1 MAAKWS
7 FGQKVGAGFAAVVA
21 LTTVMSGVASYALNS
36 AIRSKDRV
44 ITVNAQ
50 TLVDA
55 QKLNGAMEWK
65 TGAAR
70 GFLLTREE
78 RFLESMRDARAE
90 FTDVLGHL
98 RSLTLADD
106 VKLIVDR
113 IEIADRDYQAAIDGA
128 VSLRRTDGPIGAV
141 IRLLSDEL
149 VPKRDVF
156 RQQVQ
161 ALVSREE
168 RLMEEA
174 KTASTEAA
182 QSAMAVV
189 IGMTVIAVLLAV
201 GIALVLTRTLTRQ
214 IGGAVQHVQ
223 SSSAELQSAANQQ
236 VTGARESATAMNEIT
251 TTISEL
257 LATARQI
264 AESAQRVAHIAEETA
279 KAAKAGDQ
287 TLQKTRESVA
297 GIKRQVDLI
306 VTHMLDLGKKS
317 QQIGGILEIINELA
331 EQTNILAI
339 NATIEAAGAGDAGK
353 RFAVVADEIRKLA
366 DRVGGSTNEIR
377 ALVED
382 VRAAVNATVMTT
394 EGGTKAVDAGTR
406 QFIEVTASLEQIT
419 GLVGTTTQAA
429 REIELSTKQ
438 QSTAVE
444 QVNLAISNV
453 AQAAK
458 ETEASSNQT
467 LQTATLLS
475 GLSRD
480 LTRLIRPNGSA

>member
-1 MAAKWS
+1 MATKWS

-36 AIRSKDRV
+36 AVQSKDRV

-55 QKLNGAMEWK
+55 QKLNGAMEGK

-128 VSLRRTDGPIGAV
+128 VSLRRTDGPIAAV
-141 IRLLSDEL
+141 IRLFSDEV

-156 RQQVQ
+156 RQQVD

-182 QSAMAVV
+182 QSAIAVV
-189 IGMTVIAVLLAV
+189 IGMAVIAVLLAV

-406 QFIEVTASLEQIT
+406 QFVEVTASLEQIT

-444 QVNLAISNV
+444 QVNMAISNV
-453 AQAAK
+453 AQATK

-480 LTRLIRPNGSA
+480 LTRFIRPNGSA

>member
-1 MAAKWS
+1 MTKAWS
-7 FGQKVGAGFAAVVA
+7 FGQKVGAGFATVVA
-21 LTTVMSGVASYALNS
+21 LTIAMSGVAIYALKS
-36 AIRSKDRV
+36 AVGSKDRV
-44 ITVNAQ
+44 IAVNAQ
-50 TLVDA
+50 SLIDA
-55 QKLNGAMEWK
+55 QKLNGAMEWR

-70 GFLLTREE
+70 GFLLTRED
-78 RFLESMRDARAE
+78 RFLESMRDSRTE
-90 FTDVLGHL
+90 FTDVLRDL
-98 RSLTLADD
+98 KLQTQTDES
-106 VKLIVDR
+106 KLILGQ
-113 IEIADRDYQAAIDGA
+113 IEDAERDYQAAIDGA
-128 VSLRRTDGPIGAV
+128 VSLRKTDGPIGAV
-141 IRLLSDEL
+141 IRLFSDEL

-174 KTASTEAA
+174 KKASTDAA
-182 QSAMAVV
+182 QSAISVV
-189 IGMTVIAVLLAV
+189 IALAVIAFLLAAC
-201 GIALVLTRTLTRQ
+201 IAIFLTRTLTRQ
-214 IGGAVQHVQ
+214 IGVAVQHVQ

-287 TLQKTRESVA
+287 TAQKTRESVA

-353 RFAVVADEIRKLA
+353 RFTVVADEIRKPPTGWA
-366 DRVGGSTNEIR
+366 DPRMKFGRWSRI
-377 ALVED
+377 
-382 VRAAVNATVMTT
+382 
-394 EGGTKAVDAGTR
+394 
-406 QFIEVTASLEQIT
+406 S
-419 GLVGTTTQAA
+419 A
-429 REIELSTKQ
+429 R
-438 QSTAVE
+438 QST
-444 QVNLAISNV
+444 
-453 AQAAK
+453 
-458 ETEASSNQT
+458 
-467 LQTATLLS
+467 
-475 GLSRD
+475 
-480 LTRLIRPNGSA
+480 RP